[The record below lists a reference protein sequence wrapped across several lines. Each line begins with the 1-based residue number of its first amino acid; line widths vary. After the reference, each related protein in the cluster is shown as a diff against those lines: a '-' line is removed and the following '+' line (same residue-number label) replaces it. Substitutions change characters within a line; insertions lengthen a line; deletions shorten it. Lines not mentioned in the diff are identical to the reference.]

1 MYRGDY
7 FVVAQL
13 LRTSERI
20 TVVDGPGEK
29 QLMSYD
35 EAWKL
40 AGELSDSLGMKTY
53 VCGFVN
59 FTVPKGTRQEDF
71 HTPAPA
77 PDPNQCDYIM
87 VDGEGVVH
95 HCNRP
100 AGHPGPH
107 ERDEQPQFF
116 QMAVERELEA
126 GREALRRSDEAL
138 ARGLYVNATGWFQH
152 EGCWHYMQGQGAL
165 CDVGLVA
172 EDPTNLVEKLKANSG
187 GNACLE
193 CLIQGR
199 DKLGWEE
206 K

>member
-40 AGELSDSLGMKTY
+40 AGELSDSLGIRTY

-71 HTPAPA
+71 HMPTPG
-77 PDPNQCDYIM
+77 DVRLNSNQCDYIM
-87 VDGEGVVH
+87 VDGEGVVR
-95 HCNRP
+95 HCTRP

-107 ERDEQPQFF
+107 EKE
-116 QMAVERELEA
+116 
-126 GREALRRSDEAL
+126 
-138 ARGLYVNATGWFQH
+138 
-152 EGCWHYMQGQGAL
+152 
-165 CDVGLVA
+165 
-172 EDPTNLVEKLKANSG
+172 
-187 GNACLE
+187 
-193 CLIQGR
+193 
-199 DKLGWEE
+199 
-206 K
+206 